1 VNLLDYSNIK
11 KVISLYSEDD
21 VNEKLE
27 NGWVLLGVNAES
39 DKTSSTTKYVLGWK
53 HSESEEE
60 YISKK
65 TNMIMAFKRTSS
77 TSV

>member
-1 VNLLDYSNIK
+1 MDYSNIK

-65 TNMIMAFKRTSS
+65 NEYDYGF
-77 TSV
+77 

>member
-1 VNLLDYSNIK
+1 MDYTNIK

-39 DKTSSTTKYVLGWK
+39 NKTSSTTKYVLGWN

-60 YISKK
+60 YLARK
-65 TNMIMAFKRTSS
+65 NEYDYGF
-77 TSV
+77 